1 MRPSSG
7 FCTRRSV
14 RVMDTVTLQ
23 CWTAQIRNSGVA
35 PAAERLRETAENSG
49 LRRNGDK
56 DFEMQSGKRAPENA
70 RRHEGQWAHDLTSP
84 RRPSEG
90 RRPKPLTQ
98 SAAWPLSVVIREKT
112 RPACHQACP
121 LCQCARGKAAF
132 STKMDP
138 ASHEASSLHES
149 PARWDKSEIS
159 NKASPLPDELRQGK
173 GSHGKTAWGGASAP
187 ELPGMM
193 IMHAADSPSHA
204 RCAAAGQSDTLCLRH
219 RESAASSESRSVRV
233 RMLAAEEPCR
243 QASGHLTHS
252 LFTGPEKT
260 RP

>member
-84 RRPSEG
+84 HRPHEERRLT
-90 RRPKPLTQ
+90 PLTLP
-98 SAAWPLSVVIREKT
+98 ATWPLSWDTREKT

-149 PARWDKSEIS
+149 PARCEKSEIS
-159 NKASPLPDELRQGK
+159 NKASPLPDELRLGK
-173 GSHGKTAWGGASAP
+173 GSHGKTALGGASAP
-187 ELPGMM
+187 ELPGMR
-193 IMHAADSPSHA
+193 IMHAADSPSRA
-204 RCAAAGQSDTLCLRH
+204 RCAALDPPATLRLRSMGICGLFGMPFCQGPHAGS
-219 RESAASSESRSVRV
+219 
-233 RMLAAEEPCR
+233 
-243 QASGHLTHS
+243 
-252 LFTGPEKT
+252 
-260 RP
+260 

>member
-84 RRPSEG
+84 HRPREG

-98 SAAWPLSVVIREKT
+98 SAAWPLSGDTKEKARTACTIRHDHCAHVPGARQHSVQRWPLPRTKPQPLMSHL
-112 RPACHQACP
+112 RAAKNQKSAIKLP
-121 LCQCARGKAAF
+121 LCQMSFAWARAATGKQ
-132 STKMDP
+132 P
-138 ASHEASSLHES
+138 WEE
-149 PARWDKSEIS
+149 
-159 NKASPLPDELRQGK
+159 
-173 GSHGKTAWGGASAP
+173 
-187 ELPGMM
+187 
-193 IMHAADSPSHA
+193 
-204 RCAAAGQSDTLCLRH
+204 LRH
-219 RESAASSESRSVRV
+219 RSC
-233 RMLAAEEPCR
+233 P
-243 QASGHLTHS
+243 G
-252 LFTGPEKT
+252 
-260 RP
+260 